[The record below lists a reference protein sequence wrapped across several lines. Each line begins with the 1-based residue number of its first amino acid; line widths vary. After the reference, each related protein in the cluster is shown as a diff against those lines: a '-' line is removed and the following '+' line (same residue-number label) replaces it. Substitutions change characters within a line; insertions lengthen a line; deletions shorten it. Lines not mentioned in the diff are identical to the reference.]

1 MFRCFCA
8 NIVPLALTSSNH
20 PCLHAGI
27 DLKTIVSSGSSL
39 PLFLAVSQL
48 LTYRVIISKTPPPQ
62 PSSPPS
68 HPLKLLPQ
76 RITNLRRLRRRQPPL
91 AASRPKTCIT
101 ATPTGLAIAEQSLRI
116 APSVLYY
123 SVRVPRLPSACSVS
137 NFVLWEDGI
146 LARLL
151 RSAIFVSRVVQ
162 RGYGFFGKRDRSSS
176 GA

>member
-20 PCLHAGI
+20 SWRHAGI
-27 DLKTIVSSGSSL
+27 DLETIVSSGSSL

-48 LTYRVIISKTPPPQ
+48 LTYRVFISKTPPPQ

-76 RITNLRRLRRRQPPL
+76 RTTDLRRLRRRQPPL

-101 ATPTGLAIAEQSLRI
+101 ATPSKPFGS
-116 APSVLYY
+116 PSITHPAYHL
-123 SVRVPRLPSACSVS
+123 VRVSRLRCAGSMS
-137 NFVLWEDGI
+137 NFVLQEDGV

-151 RSAIFVSRVVQ
+151 RSAIFVSRVAQGGV
-162 RGYGFFGKRDRSSS
+162 
-176 GA
+176 